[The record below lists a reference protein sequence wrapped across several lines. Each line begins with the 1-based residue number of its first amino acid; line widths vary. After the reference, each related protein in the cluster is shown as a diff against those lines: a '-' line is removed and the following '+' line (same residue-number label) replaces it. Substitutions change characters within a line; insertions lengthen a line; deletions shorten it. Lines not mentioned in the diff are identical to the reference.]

1 MGAGVEMQIEERP
14 PQTQYIGQRGGR
26 TLFHGVRLAR
36 SLNIEP
42 NLFVTINFWETSLTI
57 YEMAP
62 AFLEMRRKYARWSQN
77 PSQPFAGHSVPPTFL
92 WVLENPE
99 DLGFF
104 HAHWLVF
111 IPPARHLDFAA
122 KLNRWLKSGAS
133 QIYTPEPVHI
143 EPVSALIGAAEY
155 MLKGQIPSIARYYGI
170 EPVYQG
176 WIPGK
181 KRSGCSKNLGPT
193 QHKKTWQAGKHK
205 RPENWRPNKY
215 RAA

>member
-1 MGAGVEMQIEERP
+1 MQIEERP

-42 NLFVTINFWETSLTI
+42 NLFVTINFWETSLSI

-62 AFLEMRRKYARWSQN
+62 AFLEMRRKFARWIQN
-77 PSQPFAGHSVPPTFL
+77 PSQRFAGYSVSPTFL
-92 WVLENPE
+92 WVLENPQ
-99 DLGFF
+99 DRGFF

-122 KLNRWLKSGAS
+122 KLRRWLKSEAE

-170 EPVYQG
+170 EPEYQG

-193 QHKKTWQAGKHK
+193 EHKKTWQAGKHK

-215 RAA
+215 QPRTLVM

>member
-1 MGAGVEMQIEERP
+1 MQIEERP

-99 DLGFF
+99 DQGFF
-104 HAHWLVF
+104 HAHWGKPNIAVTRGNLSARLLVVSEQE
-111 IPPARHLDFAA
+111 LSS
-122 KLNRWLKSGAS
+122 NRLR
-133 QIYTPEPVHI
+133 
-143 EPVSALIGAAEY
+143 AESRRID
-155 MLKGQIPSIARYYGI
+155 GQPGI
-170 EPVYQG
+170 
-176 WIPGK
+176 
-181 KRSGCSKNLGPT
+181 
-193 QHKKTWQAGKHK
+193 
-205 RPENWRPNKY
+205 
-215 RAA
+215 